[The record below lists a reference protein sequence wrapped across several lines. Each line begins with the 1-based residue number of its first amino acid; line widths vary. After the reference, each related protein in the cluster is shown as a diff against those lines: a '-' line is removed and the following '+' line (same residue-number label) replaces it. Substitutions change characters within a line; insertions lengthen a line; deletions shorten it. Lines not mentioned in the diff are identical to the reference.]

1 MLDRDVKLEIED
13 SHNNKQTNKT
23 IQLIEIHFL
32 NIPFKYLAKKL
43 VQNDWTK
50 WFYFTKKSIVFGS
63 LSFAAFTGVVVGLLV
78 SFLLLSQGK
87 SLKHFRV
94 QMFL

>member
-1 MLDRDVKLEIED
+1 MLGLDRKVVKLEIED

-43 VQNDWTK
+43 VQND
-50 WFYFTKKSIVFGS
+50 
-63 LSFAAFTGVVVGLLV
+63 
-78 SFLLLSQGK
+78 
-87 SLKHFRV
+87 
-94 QMFL
+94 